1 MKNYLASKFSVL
13 LPIYLRADPCEL
25 QHCLQSLVSQTLLPD
40 EVVVV
45 EDGPI
50 THELDAV
57 LIDYSKK
64 LNLVRHQ
71 CDKHRGLGPALQDG
85 LLKCS
90 FPLVA
95 RVDSDDTS
103 VPERFQ
109 WQIEHLESNPQ
120 ISIVGGVLCETLPS
134 NSNQTNLFRL
144 NRELPTDPDNLRHFA
159 KYRNPL
165 SHPTVMFRRCS
176 VLAVGGYQD
185 CPFFEDYFL
194 WVRMLIGNKLLSNL
208 ERVLVHTTADNNYFS
223 RRTGLSYRQAE
234 WLFAEKLLKLGFHSR
249 LENMF
254 FRIFRIP
261 LRFLSHE
268 VIGGLYSRLLRK
280 RAA

>member
-50 THELDAV
+50 THELDTV
-57 LIDYSKK
+57 LIEYSKK
-64 LNLVRHQ
+64 LNLVRHR

-134 NSNQTNLFRL
+134 NS
-144 NRELPTDPDNLRHFA
+144 
-159 KYRNPL
+159 K
-165 SHPTVMFRRCS
+165 
-176 VLAVGGYQD
+176 GYQD

-261 LRFLSHE
+261 LRFLSRE

-280 RAA
+280 RTA